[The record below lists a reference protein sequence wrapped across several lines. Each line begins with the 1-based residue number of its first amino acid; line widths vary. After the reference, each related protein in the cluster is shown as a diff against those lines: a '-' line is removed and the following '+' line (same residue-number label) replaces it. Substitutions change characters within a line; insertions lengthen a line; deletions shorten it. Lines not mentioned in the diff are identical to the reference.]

1 MEGAAHSSVL
11 GAIPHVPMVD
21 HAAASPGAYVRP
33 HSKRR
38 PSGEPP
44 ALPRA
49 ISASGKW
56 WLALALSVVGLW
68 VAVAL
73 TRRTGV
79 TLDAID
85 HAVLERIVALRTA
98 WLTRLMKVV
107 GAPATGAALQVL
119 WLANLLVLLFWRRW
133 RHLVVWIGAGLVVD
147 NAAAAIG
154 AVIHRPRPF
163 GVEILGGWTGYAMP
177 SLPLAVLA
185 AFSISTLY
193 STVPAGRSRQWGK
206 LAVAVVLAVVTASRL
221 YLAQDSPSDA
231 LFGVVLGVTITLLAF
246 RLFAPN
252 DVFPVTY
259 HRGRAAHLDIDA
271 RRHEAIRRALED
283 QLGLIATEA
292 KPFGLAGSGGSTP
305 LRIKVKGDP
314 DTYVFGK
321 LYAATHLR
329 ADRWYK
335 LGRTLLYG
343 RLEDEKAFNTVRR
356 LVQYEDY
363 ALRLLHAAGLRVP
376 HPYGIVE
383 LTPER
388 EYLLVMEFFDG
399 ATEIGE
405 TEIDDG
411 VIDQGLLAIRRLWEA
426 GLAHRDIKPANVLV
440 RDGQLLIIDSAFAQ
454 LRPSPW
460 RQAVDLANMM
470 LVLALRTDAP
480 RVYARAREQF
490 TDAEIAEAF
499 AATRGLTMPS
509 QLRRML
515 RSQGEDLHT
524 EFMTLMPYRLRPV
537 RIQRWSIRRLGLSAV
552 VICGATL
559 AAILAVQ
566 LIAKNPL

>member
-1 MEGAAHSSVL
+1 MT
-11 GAIPHVPMVD
+11 AIPNVSRPD
-21 HAAASPGAYVRP
+21 RAAAPQAAFVRP

-49 ISASGKW
+49 INASGKW
-56 WLALALSVVGLW
+56 WLALALSVIGFW
-68 VAVAL
+68 VALAL

-79 TLDAID
+79 TLDVID
-85 HAVLERIVALRTA
+85 HSVLQRIVTLRSA
-98 WLTRLMKVV
+98 WLTRVMKVV
-107 GAPATGAALQVL
+107 GAPASGPALQGL
-119 WLANLLVLLFWRRW
+119 WLANLLALLFWRRW

-147 NAAAAIG
+147 NVTVGIDNLLQ
-154 AVIHRPRPF
+154 RPRPY
-163 GVEILGGWTGYAMP
+163 GVEILGGWAGFAMP

-185 AFSISTLY
+185 TFLIGTVY
-193 STVPAGRSRQWGK
+193 SNVPAGRPRQLGK
-206 LAVAVVLAVVTASRL
+206 LVVAVILVLVTLSRL

-231 LFGVVLGVTITLLAF
+231 LFGVVLGVAVTLLAF
-246 RLFAPN
+246 RIFAPN

-259 HRGRAAHLDIDA
+259 HRGRAAHLDIDE
-271 RRHEAIRRALED
+271 RRHAAIVRALED
-283 QLGLIATEA
+283 QLGLIAIEA

-314 DTYVFGK
+314 DTYVMGK

-335 LGRTLLYG
+335 VGRTLLYG
-343 RLEDEKAFNTVRR
+343 RLEDEKPFNTVRR

-363 ALRLLHAAGLRVP
+363 ALRLLHSAGLRVP

-388 EYLLVMEFFDG
+388 EYLLVMEFFDE
-399 ATEIGE
+399 AKEIGD
-405 TEIDDG
+405 TEIDES
-411 VIDQGLLAIRRLWEA
+411 VMDQGLRAIRRMWEA
-426 GLAHRDIKPANVLV
+426 GLAHRDIKPANLLV
-440 RDGQLLIIDSAFAQ
+440 RDGQLLVIDSAFAQ

-480 RVYARAREQF
+480 RVYSRAREYF
-490 TDAEIAEAF
+490 DDAEIAEAF

-515 RSQGEDLHT
+515 RSQGQDLHA
-524 EFMTLMPYRLRPV
+524 EFITLMPYRLRPV
-537 RIQRWSIRRLGLSAV
+537 RIQRWSVRRVGLSAV
-552 VICGATL
+552 VIFGATL
-559 AAILAVQ
+559 AAIFAVQ
-566 LIAKNPL
+566 LIVKSPL

>member
-1 MEGAAHSSVL
+1 L
-11 GAIPHVPMVD
+11 TAIPNVSRPD
-21 HAAASPGAYVRP
+21 RAAAPPAAFVRP

-49 ISASGKW
+49 INASGKW
-56 WLALALSVVGLW
+56 WLALALSVIGFW
-68 VAVAL
+68 VALAL

-79 TLDAID
+79 TLDVID
-85 HAVLERIVALRTA
+85 HSVLQRIVRLRSA
-98 WLTRLMKVV
+98 WLTRVMKVV
-107 GAPATGAALQVL
+107 GAPASGPALQAL
-119 WLANLLVLLFWRRW
+119 WLANLLALLFWRRW

-147 NAAAAIG
+147 NVTVGIDNLLQ
-154 AVIHRPRPF
+154 RPRPF
-163 GVEILGGWTGYAMP
+163 GVEILGGWAGFAMP

-185 AFSISTLY
+185 TFLIGTVY
-193 STVPAGRSRQWGK
+193 SNVPAGRPRQLGK
-206 LAVAVVLAVVTASRL
+206 LVVAVILVLVTVSRL
-221 YLAQDSPSDA
+221 YLAQESPSDA
-231 LFGVVLGVTITLLAF
+231 LFGVVLGVAVTLLAF
-246 RLFAPN
+246 RIFAPN

-259 HRGRAAHLDIDA
+259 HRGRAAHLDIDE
-271 RRHEAIRRALED
+271 RRHGAIVRALED
-283 QLGLIATEA
+283 QLGLIALEV

-399 ATEIGE
+399 AKEIGD
-405 TEIDDG
+405 TEIDES
-411 VIDQGLLAIRRLWEA
+411 VMNQGFLAIRRMWEA
-426 GLAHRDIKPANVLV
+426 GLAHRDIKPANLLV
-440 RDGQLLIIDSAFAQ
+440 RDGQLLMIDSAFAQ

-480 RVYARAREQF
+480 RVYARARQYF
-490 TDAEIAEAF
+490 DDAEIAEAF

-515 RSQGEDLHT
+515 RSQGQDLHA
-524 EFMTLMPYRLRPV
+524 EFITLMPYQLRPV
-537 RIQRWSIRRLGLSAV
+537 RIQRWSVRRVGLSAV
-552 VICGATL
+552 VIFGAVL
-559 AAILAVQ
+559 AAIFAVQ
-566 LIAKNPL
+566 LIVKSPL

>member
-1 MEGAAHSSVL
+1 LTAIPKVSTPDGAA
-11 GAIPHVPMVD
+11 APP
-21 HAAASPGAYVRP
+21 AAFVRP

-49 ISASGKW
+49 INASGKW
-56 WLALALSVVGLW
+56 WLALALSVIGCW
-68 VAVAL
+68 VALAL
-73 TRRTGV
+73 TRRTGF
-79 TLDAID
+79 TLDVID
-85 HAVLERIVALRTA
+85 DSILQRIVSLRSA
-98 WLTRLMKVV
+98 WLTRVMKVV
-107 GAPATGAALQVL
+107 GAPASGAALQAL
-119 WLANLLVLLFWRRW
+119 WLANLLALLFWRRW

-147 NAAAAIG
+147 NLTIAIDNLLQ
-154 AVIHRPRPF
+154 RPRPY
-163 GVEILGGWTGYAMP
+163 GVEILGGWSGFAMP

-185 AFSISTLY
+185 TFLIGTVY
-193 STVPAGRSRQWGK
+193 SNVPAGRPRQLGK
-206 LAVAVVLAVVTASRL
+206 LVVAVILVLVTLSRL
-221 YLAQDSPSDA
+221 YLAQDAPSDA
-231 LFGVVLGVTITLLAF
+231 LFGVVIGVAVTLLAF
-246 RLFAPN
+246 RIFAPN

-259 HRGRAAHLDIDA
+259 HRGRAAHLDIDE
-271 RRHEAIRRALED
+271 RRHEAIVSALQD
-283 QLGLIATEA
+283 QLGFIAIDV

-305 LRIKVKGDP
+305 MRIKVKGDP

-335 LGRTLLYG
+335 VGRTLLYG

-399 ATEIGE
+399 ATEIGDA
-405 TEIDDG
+405 EIDES
-411 VIDQGLLAIRRLWEA
+411 IMDQGFLAIRRMWEA
-426 GLAHRDIKPANVLV
+426 GLAHRDIKPANLLV
-440 RDGQLLIIDSAFAQ
+440 RDGQLLMIDSAFAQ

-480 RVYARAREQF
+480 SVYARAKEHF
-490 TDAEIAEAF
+490 DDAEIAEAF

-515 RSQGEDLHT
+515 RTQGQDLHAG
-524 EFMTLMPYRLRPV
+524 FLTLMPYQLRPV
-537 RIQRWSIRRLGLSAV
+537 RIQRWSVRRVGLSAV
-552 VICGATL
+552 VIFGAVIAT
-559 AAILAVQ
+559 IFAVQ
-566 LIAKNPL
+566 LIVKSPL

>member
-1 MEGAAHSSVL
+1 VTAVPHL
-11 GAIPHVPMVD
+11 GKVDTAIG
-21 HAAASPGAYVRP
+21 SPDTRVRR

-44 ALPRA
+44 PLPRA
-49 ISASGKW
+49 INASGKW
-56 WLALALSVVGLW
+56 WLAFALSAVGLW

-85 HAVLERIVALRTA
+85 HAVLERIVMIRSA
-98 WLTRLMKVV
+98 WLTRVAKVV
-107 GAPATGAALQVL
+107 SSPATGPALQAV
-119 WLANLLVLLFWRRW
+119 WLANLVALLYWRRW
-133 RHLVVWIGAGLVVD
+133 RHLIVWLGAGLVVD
-147 NAAAAIG
+147 NGTEAIAG
-154 AVIHRPRPF
+154 VIHRPRPF
-163 GVEILGGWTGYAMP
+163 GVEILGGWAGYAMP

-193 STVPAGRSRQWGK
+193 STVPAGRPRQLGK
-206 LAVAVVLAVVTASRL
+206 IAVAVVLSLVTAARL

-231 LFGVVLGVTITLLAF
+231 LFGVVLGVTVTLLAF
-246 RLFAPN
+246 RIFAPN

-259 HRGRAAHLDIDA
+259 HRGRAAHLDIDE
-271 RRHEAIRRALED
+271 RRHAAIVRALED
-283 QLGLIATEA
+283 QLGLIAIEA

-363 ALRLLHAAGLRVP
+363 ALRLLHSAGLRVP
-376 HPYGIVE
+376 EPYGIVE

-399 ATEIGE
+399 AKEIGE
-405 TEIDDG
+405 TEIDES
-411 VIDQGLLAIRRLWEA
+411 VMDQGLLAIRRMWEA
-426 GLAHRDIKPANVLV
+426 GLAHRDVKPANLLV

-480 RVYARAREQF
+480 RVYARARQYFDDE
-490 TDAEIAEAF
+490 EIAEAF

-515 RSQGEDLHT
+515 RSEGRDLHA
-524 EFMTLMPYRLRPV
+524 EFITLMPYRLHPV
-537 RIQRWSIRRLGLSAV
+537 RIQRWSVRRVGLSLV
-552 VICGATL
+552 VICGGTIAATF
-559 AAILAVQ
+559 AVQ
-566 LIAKNPL
+566 LILKSPL

>member
-1 MEGAAHSSVL
+1 LTAIPKVSTPDGAA
-11 GAIPHVPMVD
+11 APP
-21 HAAASPGAYVRP
+21 AAFVRP

-49 ISASGKW
+49 INASGKW
-56 WLALALSVVGLW
+56 WLALALSVIGCW
-68 VAVAL
+68 VALAL
-73 TRRTGV
+73 TRRTGF
-79 TLDAID
+79 TLDVID
-85 HAVLERIVALRTA
+85 DSILQRIVSLRSA
-98 WLTRLMKVV
+98 WLTRVMKVV
-107 GAPATGAALQVL
+107 GAPASGAALQAL
-119 WLANLLVLLFWRRW
+119 WLANLLALLFWRRW

-147 NAAAAIG
+147 NLTIAIDNLLQ
-154 AVIHRPRPF
+154 RPRPY
-163 GVEILGGWTGYAMP
+163 GVEILGGWSGFAMP

-185 AFSISTLY
+185 TFLIGTVY
-193 STVPAGRSRQWGK
+193 SNVPAGRPRQLGK
-206 LAVAVVLAVVTASRL
+206 LVVAVILVLVTLSRL
-221 YLAQDSPSDA
+221 YLAQDAPSDA
-231 LFGVVLGVTITLLAF
+231 LFGVVIGVAVTLLAF
-246 RLFAPN
+246 RIFAPN

-259 HRGRAAHLDIDA
+259 HRGRAAHLDIDE
-271 RRHEAIRRALED
+271 RRHEAIVSALQD
-283 QLGLIATEA
+283 QLGFIAIDV

-305 LRIKVKGDP
+305 MRIKVKGDP

-335 LGRTLLYG
+335 VGRTLLYG

-399 ATEIGE
+399 ATEIGDA
-405 TEIDDG
+405 EIDES
-411 VIDQGLLAIRRLWEA
+411 IMDQGFLAIRRMWEA
-426 GLAHRDIKPANVLV
+426 GLAHRDIKPANLLV
-440 RDGQLLIIDSAFAQ
+440 RDGQLLMIDSAFAQ

-480 RVYARAREQF
+480 SVYARAKEHF
-490 TDAEIAEAF
+490 DDAEIAEAF

-515 RSQGEDLHT
+515 RTQGQDLHA
-524 EFMTLMPYRLRPV
+524 EFLTLMPYQLRPV
-537 RIQRWSIRRLGLSAV
+537 RIQRWSVRRVGLSAV
-552 VICGATL
+552 VIFGAVIAT
-559 AAILAVQ
+559 IFAVQ
-566 LIAKNPL
+566 LIVKSPL